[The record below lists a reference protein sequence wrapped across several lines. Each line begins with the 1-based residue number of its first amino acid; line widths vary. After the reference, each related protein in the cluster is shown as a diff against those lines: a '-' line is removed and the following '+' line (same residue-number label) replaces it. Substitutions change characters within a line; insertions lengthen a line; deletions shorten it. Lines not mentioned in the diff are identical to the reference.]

1 MGRTDSRCHGCW
13 EGQPGWP
20 ASRARPAPFCQRRVR
35 RGCTA
40 LIVTLSASALAAAHI
55 SSNHAGHPAQRVA
68 GPLSSWPLGDTTIEA
83 QHDFVGGGQA
93 EAFQFT
99 ASATGQ
105 GTAASV
111 YIDAGNTARTLRL
124 ALYADGG
131 GSVGRLLSTGARQ
144 AAATAGWN
152 VVPIKAARVIA
163 GSRYW
168 LAVLGA
174 GGSLSYRDRSNG
186 PCVSVT
192 SAASNLGAFPED
204 LDEFGQLPR
213 LPDLRLRERVAGAR
227 SADEHF
233 GSGDRWPGAAGSAAA
248 WLARLVGR
256 QPVLFLLP
264 VVLCSRLVRRRQPR
278 RWRRFLSGCAAPVL
292 QTHIHVS

>member
-1 MGRTDSRCHGCW
+1 MGRADSRCHGCW
-13 EGQPGWP
+13 EGQPGWA

-55 SSNHAGHPAQRVA
+55 SSNLAGHPAQRVV
-68 GPLSSWPLGDTTIEA
+68 GPLSSWPLGDTAIEA

-192 SAASNLGAFPED
+192 SAASNWVPSPKTWTSSASYRDCPISDYVNASPAPAAPTNTSVPVIG
-204 LDEFGQLPR
+204 GQAQQGQPLPGS
-213 LPDLRLRERVAGAR
+213 PGSWTGSPSSFSYR
-227 SADEHF
+227 SCSA
-233 GSGDRWPGAAGSAAA
+233 PG
-248 WLARLVGR
+248 
-256 QPVLFLLP
+256 F
-264 VVLCSRLVRRRQPR
+264 VRRRQPR